1 MVSDML
7 LSGLELMLL
16 GMGMVFLFLVLLII
30 MMQAMSRLA
39 SRLVPETPMSDT
51 LPHPRTV
58 GGGSTDPRII
68 AAIAVA
74 VRRFRGSR
82 GA

>member
-7 LSGLELMLL
+7 LTGLELMLL
-16 GMGMVFLFLVLLII
+16 GMGMVFVFLVLLII
-30 MMQAMSRLA
+30 MTQGMSKLA
-39 SRLVPETPMSDT
+39 SRLVPEPPAADT

-58 GGGSTDPRII
+58 GGGSTDQRII

-74 VRRFRGSR
+74 VRRYRASR

>member
-30 MMQAMSRLA
+30 MMQGMSKLAVRL
-39 SRLVPETPMSDT
+39 SPESPSSDT
-51 LPHPRTV
+51 LPRPRTV
-58 GGGSTDPRII
+58 GGGSTDQRIV

-74 VRRFRGSR
+74 VRHYRASR
-82 GA
+82 L